1 MPEIVNF
8 KWGQK
13 ETTPTT
19 ITPGS
24 ILLQKNTGNMFVDVS
39 ETERVQVKDDT
50 KLPLNG
56 GTMTGN
62 IDMNNFQLTNLK
74 DATDPGDAVSKSFLD
89 SVIATV
95 STVSDCPNDLDTID
109 ATGIY
114 RCYDTETYTNCPTDD
129 TVPSIIIQIQEAEN
143 LESDATQLG
152 LFGSTPRSGGSWYV
166 RYRQAASYQSW
177 IPIGGS
183 GGSSGSGKL
192 PAGGSPNTILIGTTT
207 SGDGAWT
214 SVLPEAV
221 VVDDGELV

>member
-1 MPEIVNF
+1 MPEIVKF

-13 ETTPTT
+13 ETTPAT

-24 ILLQKNTGNMFVDVS
+24 ILLQKNTGNMFIDVS

-56 GTMTGN
+56 GIMTGN

-74 DATDPGDAVSKSFLD
+74 DATNPGDAISKSFLD

-95 STVSDCPNDLDTID
+95 STVSDCPNDLDTIN

-114 RCYDTETYTNCPTDD
+114 RCYDTETYINCPADD

-177 IPIGGS
+177 IPVEGG
-183 GGSSGSGKL
+183 GGSSGSGNL
-192 PAGGSPNTILIGTTT
+192 PAGGSPNTILIGTTI
-207 SGDGAWT
+207 SGEGAWT

-221 VVDDGELV
+221 IVDDGELV